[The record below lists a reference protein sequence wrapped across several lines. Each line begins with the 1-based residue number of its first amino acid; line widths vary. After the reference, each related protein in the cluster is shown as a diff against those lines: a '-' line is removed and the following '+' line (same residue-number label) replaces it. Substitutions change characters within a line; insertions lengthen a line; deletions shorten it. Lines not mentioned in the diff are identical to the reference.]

1 MHEEKIL
8 KKFILINS
16 PIFWDSVAEQEQYLS
31 PLGLGYIATY
41 LEKANIDVELLDCVI
56 KRLSVNEVVEY
67 INYNKPDYIGINI
80 FTQNYNIVK
89 YIIENISIPCEC
101 FIGGQVVKCIYQDLL
116 YWDSNNTL
124 NIVIGEGEFIIPAIV
139 TGECKEVPILTDGNK
154 MVYKVDMNS
163 VYYPQDISDLYLNR
177 KFLPNEVITNH
188 YNQKEG
194 AIITS
199 RGCAY
204 DCAFCGGAR
213 SLNKDVTIRIRSE
226 KSVIQEIDEIASI
239 YPDIQSIRI
248 LDDLF
253 LRNSSSIDSAY
264 NIFSHFPQ
272 VSWRGMV
279 HTMSLINA
287 TDKIS
292 KLKESHCR
300 ELFIGI
306 ESGSDI
312 VRKKINKLGTADEV
326 IKVATAILNS
336 GIDLKGYFIYGFPQE
351 TEDDYKKTYRLATKL
366 KEISNKTEGNF
377 RTSVF
382 QFKPYQ
388 GTKLYNEITQ
398 SNGILHE
405 AKINKNISR
414 FKGRMQFN
422 FEFGNYSETTDEVL
436 NEYIIKTQEI

>member
-1 MHEEKIL
+1 M
-8 KKFILINS
+8 
-16 PIFWDSVAEQEQYLS
+16 
-31 PLGLGYIATY
+31 
-41 LEKANIDVELLDCVI
+41 
-56 KRLSVNEVVEY
+56 
-67 INYNKPDYIGINI
+67 
-80 FTQNYNIVK
+80 
-89 YIIENISIPCEC
+89 
-101 FIGGQVVKCIYQDLL
+101 
-116 YWDSNNTL
+116 
-124 NIVIGEGEFIIPAIV
+124 
-139 TGECKEVPILTDGNK
+139 
-154 MVYKVDMNS
+154 
-163 VYYPQDISDLYLNR
+163 
-177 KFLPNEVITNH
+177 
-188 YNQKEG
+188 
-194 AIITS
+194 
-199 RGCAY
+199 
-204 DCAFCGGAR
+204 
-213 SLNKDVTIRIRSE
+213 NKDVTIRIRSE